1 MLAMAIFLKKYVKQ
15 SISDEDK
22 RKIESNWVR
31 RWKDELGEPQRSPWQ
46 VMKAYCADLDISPD
60 HLDRVMDWAC
70 WPADEHGDF
79 VSTQGLD
86 GALPE

>member
-1 MLAMAIFLKKYVKQ
+1 
-15 SISDEDK
+15 
-22 RKIESNWVR
+22 
-31 RWKDELGEPQRSPWQ
+31 
-46 VMKAYCADLDISPD
+46 MKAYCADLDISPD
-60 HLDRVMDWAC
+60 HLDCVMDWAC

>member
-1 MLAMAIFLKKYVKQ
+1 MRINV
-15 SISDEDK
+15 
-22 RKIESNWVR
+22 KIESNWVR
-31 RWKDELGEPQRSPWQ
+31 RWKNELGKPQHSPRQ
-46 VMKAYCADLDISPD
+46 VMKAYCADVDISPD

-86 GALPE
+86 GALLE